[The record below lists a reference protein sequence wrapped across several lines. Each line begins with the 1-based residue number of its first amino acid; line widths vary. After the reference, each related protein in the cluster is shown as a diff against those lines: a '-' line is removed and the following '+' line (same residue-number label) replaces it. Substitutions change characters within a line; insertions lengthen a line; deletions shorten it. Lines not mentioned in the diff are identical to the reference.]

1 MSNVEILGRP
11 KYRPIKSNFQEDSAK
26 FYAKIQSE
34 LIKGKPRN
42 FTDLE
47 DLVYDRSECL
57 DEYMTKESLIGKT

>member
-1 MSNVEILGRP
+1 MSNVEILGQP
-11 KYRPIKSNFQEDSAK
+11 KYRPIKSNFQEDSAQ

-57 DEYMTKESLIGKT
+57 DEYMTKESLIGKA

>member
-11 KYRPIKSNFQEDSAK
+11 KYRPIKSIFHEDPAK
-26 FYAKIQSE
+26 FYAAAQSE

-47 DLVYDRSECL
+47 DLVYDRT
-57 DEYMTKESLIGKT
+57 EYVVENMTEENWIGKA